1 MAHSNIKLIS
11 IQSESDRNEIQ
22 LDFGGWADGPWAGK
36 WQCRG
41 CPPPSDRGRFLL
53 GFARREE
60 LKLKSEVNESGVSC
74 VSTSLHQFSDCFC
87 VLEIEVMSARV

>member
-1 MAHSNIKLIS
+1 MKSSLI
-11 IQSESDRNEIQ
+11 
-22 LDFGGWADGPWAGK
+22 LGGGQMGHGRASGSAGDA
-36 WQCRG
+36 
-41 CPPPSDRGRFLL
+41 PPSDRGRFLL

>member
-1 MAHSNIKLIS
+1 M
-11 IQSESDRNEIQ
+11 
-22 LDFGGWADGPWAGK
+22 GGEVAVQGM
-36 WQCRG
+36 
-41 CPPPSDRGRFLL
+41 PPPSDRGRFLL

-87 VLEIEVMSARV
+87 VFEIEVMSARV